1 MLGEFDLDIRRFLGL
16 RNEKIVIS
24 ITSRRGMFMSD
35 QSNQSP
41 EDKARRRFLTGVTAG
56 IGALG
61 AAVGA
66 SPFIMSMS
74 PSERAKNAGAA
85 VSYDFS
91 RLEPGQMVKVEWRGK
106 PVVLLSRTPEMM
118 DGLKKIEPSLA
129 DPESEKS
136 LQPEYAKNLE
146 RSDASKPE
154 LLVMESVCT
163 HLGCSPVEKLA
174 IGPDEQMGED
184 SQGGFFCPCHGSKFD
199 LAGRV
204 YKNVPATSNMPV
216 PPYSFISDTVILVGE
231 DSGRA

>member
-1 MLGEFDLDIRRFLGL
+1 
-16 RNEKIVIS
+16 
-24 ITSRRGMFMSD
+24 MSD
-35 QSNQSP
+35 HNNQSP
-41 EDKARRRFLTGVTAG
+41 EDIKRRRFLTGVTVG
-56 IGALG
+56 IGGLG
-61 AAVGA
+61 AAVGV
-66 SPFIMSMS
+66 SPFLISMS
-74 PSERAKNAGAA
+74 PSERAKNAGAP

-106 PVVLLSRTPEMM
+106 PVALLNRTPEMLE
-118 DGLKKIEPSLA
+118 GLKKIEPSLA

-136 LQPEYAKNLE
+136 NQPEYAKNFE
-146 RSDASKPE
+146 RSDQDKPE

-174 IGPDEQMGED
+174 IGPDEQMGDD

-216 PPYSFISDTVILVGE
+216 PPYKFISETVILIG
-231 DSGRA
+231 DDAGRS

>member
-1 MLGEFDLDIRRFLGL
+1 
-16 RNEKIVIS
+16 
-24 ITSRRGMFMSD
+24 MSD
-35 QSNQSP
+35 HNNQSP
-41 EDKARRRFLTGVTAG
+41 EDIKRRRFLTGVTMG
-56 IGALG
+56 VGALG
-61 AAVGA
+61 AAVGV
-66 SPFIMSMS
+66 SPFLISMS
-74 PSERAKNAGAA
+74 PSERAKNSGAP

-106 PVVLLSRTPEMM
+106 PVALLNRTPEMM

-129 DPESEKS
+129 DPESNKS
-136 LQPEYAKNLE
+136 IQPEYAKNFD
-146 RSDASKPE
+146 RSDQSRPE

-174 IGPDEQMGED
+174 IGPDEQMGDD

-216 PPYSFISDTVILVGE
+216 PPYKFTSESVILIGD
-231 DSGRA
+231 DSGRS